1 MPFWKSA
8 RPTSLRYAR
17 ARHRRWHGNNPVTTT
32 HTPSQNTPSANDGGI
47 DFPLEGVRV
56 LDLSRVF
63 AGPLCGQV
71 LADFGAEVIKVEHP
85 GRGDDTRD
93 WGMRIGKTETTYYN
107 SMNRNKRS
115 VTVDLQTPEG
125 LKIIHELLPQ
135 CDVVVHNFKTGG
147 AEKLGLGYEQLKA
160 IQPGLI
166 YCAVAGYDSSGPEA
180 KRPGYD
186 LVIQGESGLMA
197 LNGEAN
203 TPPLKFGVAVVDLMT
218 GMYAAQAV
226 LAALFQRTRTGKGRL
241 IEMALYD
248 CGVMITGYYGLDAM
262 LLGHDPQRYGNA
274 HPSIVPYG
282 MFEAADGPLIV
293 AVGNNNQF
301 DKFCRQVVM
310 RPDIVED
317 PRYATNVERAKNR
330 LTLLPVMKE
339 LFTSFPRDVLLQR
352 MTAAGIPC
360 GKVAGLHEALTSERT
375 RRGGLL
381 QEMPHPVAGTTHVFA
396 PPYRL
401 DGQRLPIRNAPPTL
415 GEGTKEVLQ
424 QLLQLSEQEL
434 QALRDKGVLTL
445 PQA

>member
-1 MPFWKSA
+1 MTSTN
-8 RPTSLRYAR
+8 PT
-17 ARHRRWHGNNPVTTT
+17 PVL
-32 HTPSQNTPSANDGGI
+32 PDGM

-71 LADFGAEVIKVEHP
+71 LADFGADVIKVEHP

-115 VTVDLQTPEG
+115 ITVDLQTPEG
-125 LKIIHELLPQ
+125 VKIIHSLLPQ
-135 CDVVVHNFKTGG
+135 CDVVIQNFKTGG

-160 IQPGLI
+160 IKPDLI
-166 YCAVAGYDSSGPEA
+166 YCSVSGYDSSGPEA

-186 LVIQGESGLMA
+186 LVIQAEAGLMA
-197 LNGEAN
+197 IYGEASQ
-203 TPPLKFGVAVVDLMT
+203 PPLKFGVAAVDMMT

-226 LAALFQRTRTGKGRL
+226 LAALFRRERTGKGRH

-248 CGVMITGYYGLDAM
+248 CRLMITGYYGLDAL

-282 MFEAADGPLIV
+282 MYDAADGPLIIG
-293 AVGNNNQF
+293 VGNNAQF
-301 DKFCRQVVM
+301 DKFCRQVIE

-317 PRYATNVERAKNR
+317 PRFATNVERAKNR
-330 LTLLPVMKE
+330 LVLSPMLKE
-339 LFTSFPRDVLLQR
+339 LIASFPRDVLLER
-352 MTAAGIPC
+352 LSAAGIPC

-381 QEMPHPVAGTTHVFA
+381 QQMPHPVAGTTHVFA
-396 PPYRL
+396 PPYRP

-415 GEGTKEVLQ
+415 GAATRDVLQ
-424 QLLQLSEQEL
+424 QLLQLPEAEL

-445 PQA
+445 PSL

>member
-1 MPFWKSA
+1 M
-8 RPTSLRYAR
+8 
-17 ARHRRWHGNNPVTTT
+17 TTT
-32 HTPSQNTPSANDGGI
+32 TTLPQGM

-115 VTVDLQTPEG
+115 VTLDLQSAEG
-125 LKIIHELLPQ
+125 VQIIYELLPQ
-135 CDVVVHNFKTGG
+135 FDVVIHNFKHGG
-147 AEKLGLGYEQLKA
+147 ADKLGLGYEKLKS
-160 IQPGLI
+160 IKPDLI
-166 YCAVAGYDSSGPEA
+166 YCSVAGYNSDTPEA

-186 LVIQGESGLMA
+186 LVIQAEAGLMA
-197 LNGEAN
+197 INGEEG

-226 LAALFQRTRTGKGRL
+226 LAALYGKCRTGRGRQ
-241 IEMALYD
+241 IELALYD
-248 CGVMITGYYGLDAM
+248 CGLTINGYYALDAM
-262 LLGHDPQRYGNA
+262 LLGHDTQRYGNA

-282 MFEAADGPLIV
+282 LFEAADGPLIIG
-293 AVGNNNQF
+293 VGNNRQYEA
-301 DKFCRQVVM
+301 FCRHVIE
-310 RPDIVED
+310 RPDLFED

-330 LTLLPVMKE
+330 LEILPLLKSVIA
-339 LFTSFPRDVLLQR
+339 THPRKQLLER
-352 MTAAGIPC
+352 MQAVGIPC
-360 GKVAGLHEALTSERT
+360 GEVAGLHEALTSERT
-375 RRGGLL
+375 KQTGVF
-381 QEMPHPVAGTTHVFA
+381 QEMPHPVVGKTWVFA

-415 GEGTKEVLQ
+415 GDSTRAVLQ
-424 QLLQLSEQEL
+424 ELLAMSDEQL
-434 QALRDKGVLTL
+434 QALKEKGVLTL
-445 PQA
+445 PDQQG

>member
-1 MPFWKSA
+1 M
-8 RPTSLRYAR
+8 
-17 ARHRRWHGNNPVTTT
+17 TTT
-32 HTPSQNTPSANDGGI
+32 TTTTPTTPPDGM
-47 DFPLEGVRV
+47 DFPLAGVRV

-63 AGPLCGQV
+63 AGPLCGMV

-125 LKIIHELLPQ
+125 VKIIHDLLPQ
-135 CDVVVHNFKTGG
+135 CDVVVQNFKTGG

-160 IQPGLI
+160 IKPDLI
-166 YCAVAGYDSSGPEA
+166 YCSVAGYDSSGPEA

-226 LAALFQRTRTGKGRL
+226 LAALFQRTRTGKGRH

-248 CGVMITGYYGLDAM
+248 CGLMITGYYGLDAM

-282 MFEAADGPLIV
+282 MYDAADGPLII
-293 AVGNNNQF
+293 AVGNNAQF
-301 DKFCRQVVM
+301 DKFCRQVIE

-317 PRYATNVERAKNR
+317 PRFATNVERAKNR
-330 LTLLPVMKE
+330 LVLGPMLKE
-339 LFTSFPRDVLLQR
+339 LIAGFARDMLLQR

-381 QEMPHPVAGTTHVFA
+381 QELPHPVAGSTHVFA

-415 GEGTKEVLQ
+415 GEGTREVLQ
-424 QLLQLSEQEL
+424 QLLQLSEPEL

-445 PQA
+445 PQI

>member
-1 MPFWKSA
+1 M
-8 RPTSLRYAR
+8 
-17 ARHRRWHGNNPVTTT
+17 TTT
-32 HTPSQNTPSANDGGI
+32 NPHPPLPEGM

-71 LADFGAEVIKVEHP
+71 LADFGADVIKVEHP

-115 VTVDLQTPEG
+115 ITVDLQTPEG
-125 LKIIHELLPQ
+125 VKIIRDLLPQ
-135 CDVVVHNFKTGG
+135 CDVVVQNFKTGG

-160 IQPGLI
+160 IKPDLI
-166 YCAVAGYDSSGPEA
+166 YCSVAGYDSSGPEA

-186 LVIQGESGLMA
+186 LVIQAEAGLMA
-197 LNGEAN
+197 INGEASQ
-203 TPPLKFGVAVVDLMT
+203 PPLKFGVAAVDMMT

-226 LAALFQRTRTGKGRL
+226 LAALFRRGKTGKGRH

-248 CGVMITGYYGLDAM
+248 CGLMITGYYGLDAM

-282 MFEAADGPLIV
+282 MYDAADGPLII
-293 AVGNNNQF
+293 AVGNNAQF
-301 DKFCRQVVM
+301 DKFCRQVIE

-317 PRYATNVERAKNR
+317 PRFATNVERAKNR
-330 LTLLPVMKE
+330 LVLSPMLKE
-339 LFTSFPRDVLLQR
+339 LIAGFARDVLLER
-352 MTAAGIPC
+352 LAAAGIPC
-360 GKVAGLHEALTSERT
+360 GRVAGLHEALTSERT

-396 PPYRL
+396 PPYRM

-415 GEGTKEVLQ
+415 GAATREVLQ
-424 QLLQLSEQEL
+424 QLLQLPEAEL
-434 QALRDKGVLTL
+434 EALRDKGVLTL
-445 PQA
+445 PPL

>member
-1 MPFWKSA
+1 M
-8 RPTSLRYAR
+8 
-17 ARHRRWHGNNPVTTT
+17 
-32 HTPSQNTPSANDGGI
+32 
-47 DFPLEGVRV
+47 DFPLDGVRV

-71 LADFGAEVIKVEHP
+71 LADFGADVIKVEHP

-115 VTVDLQTPEG
+115 ITVDLQTPEG
-125 LKIIHELLPQ
+125 VKIIRDLLPQ
-135 CDVVVHNFKTGG
+135 CDVVIQNFKTGG

-160 IQPGLI
+160 IKPDLI
-166 YCAVAGYDSSGPEA
+166 YCSVAGYDSSGPEA

-186 LVIQGESGLMA
+186 LVIQGEAGLMA
-197 LNGEAN
+197 LNGEASQ
-203 TPPLKFGVAVVDLMT
+203 PPLKFGVAAVDMLS
-218 GMYAAQAV
+218 GRYAAQAV
-226 LAALFQRTRTGKGRL
+226 LAALFRRSTTGKGRH

-248 CGVMITGYYGLDAM
+248 CGLMITGYYGLDAM

-282 MFEAADGPLIV
+282 MFEAQDGPLII
-293 AVGNNNQF
+293 AVGNTSQF
-301 DKFCRQVVM
+301 DKFCRQVGM

-317 PRYATNVERAKNR
+317 PRYATNVERARNR
-330 LTLLPVMKE
+330 LTLLPQMKA
-339 LFTSFPRDVLLQR
+339 LIASFPRDVLLER
-352 MTAAGIPC
+352 LSAAGIPC
-360 GKVAGLHEALTSERT
+360 GRVAGLHEALTSERT

-415 GEGTKEVLQ
+415 GAATREVLQ
-424 QLLQLSEQEL
+424 QLLQLPEAEL
-434 QALRDKGVLTL
+434 EALRDKGVLTL
-445 PQA
+445 PSL

>member
-1 MPFWKSA
+1 M
-8 RPTSLRYAR
+8 
-17 ARHRRWHGNNPVTTT
+17 TTT
-32 HTPSQNTPSANDGGI
+32 TPTPPLPEGM
-47 DFPLEGVRV
+47 DFPLDGVRV

-71 LADFGAEVIKVEHP
+71 LADFGADVIKVEHP

-115 VTVDLQTPEG
+115 ITVDLQTPEG
-125 LKIIHELLPQ
+125 VKIIRDLLPQ
-135 CDVVVHNFKTGG
+135 CDVVIQNFKTGG

-160 IQPGLI
+160 IKPDLI
-166 YCAVAGYDSSGPEA
+166 YCSVAGYDSSGPEA

-186 LVIQGESGLMA
+186 LVIQGEAGLMA
-197 LNGEAN
+197 INGEASQ
-203 TPPLKFGVAVVDLMT
+203 PPLKFGVAAVDMMT

-226 LAALFQRTRTGKGRL
+226 LAALFRRSTTGKGRH

-248 CGVMITGYYGLDAM
+248 CGLMITGYYGLDAM

-282 MFEAADGPLIV
+282 MFEAQDGPLII
-293 AVGNNNQF
+293 AVGNNSQF

-317 PRYATNVERAKNR
+317 PRYATNVERARNR
-330 LTLLPVMKE
+330 LTLLPQMKA
-339 LFTSFPRDVLLQR
+339 LIASFPRDVLLER
-352 MTAAGIPC
+352 LSAAGIPC
-360 GKVAGLHEALTSERT
+360 GRVAGLHEALTSERT

-415 GEGTKEVLQ
+415 GAATREVLQ
-424 QLLQLSEQEL
+424 QLLQLPEAEL
-434 QALRDKGVLTL
+434 EALRDKGVLTL
-445 PQA
+445 PSL

>member
-1 MPFWKSA
+1 M
-8 RPTSLRYAR
+8 
-17 ARHRRWHGNNPVTTT
+17 TTT
-32 HTPSQNTPSANDGGI
+32 TPTPPLPEGM
-47 DFPLEGVRV
+47 DFPLDGVRV

-71 LADFGAEVIKVEHP
+71 LADFGADVIKVEHP

-115 VTVDLQTPEG
+115 ITVDLQTPEG
-125 LKIIHELLPQ
+125 VKIIRDLLPQ
-135 CDVVVHNFKTGG
+135 CDVVIQNFKTGG

-160 IQPGLI
+160 IKPDLI
-166 YCAVAGYDSSGPEA
+166 YCSVAGYDSSGPEA

-186 LVIQGESGLMA
+186 LVIQGEAGLMA
-197 LNGEAN
+197 LNGEASQ
-203 TPPLKFGVAVVDLMT
+203 PPLKFGVAAVDMMT

-226 LAALFQRTRTGKGRL
+226 LAALFRRSTTGKGRH

-248 CGVMITGYYGLDAM
+248 CGLMITGYYGLDAM

-282 MFEAADGPLIV
+282 MFEAQDGPLII
-293 AVGNNNQF
+293 AVGNNSQF

-317 PRYATNVERAKNR
+317 PRYATNVERARNR
-330 LTLLPVMKE
+330 LILLPEMKA
-339 LFTSFPRDVLLQR
+339 LIASFPRDVLLER
-352 MTAAGIPC
+352 LTAAGIPC
-360 GKVAGLHEALTSERT
+360 GRVAGLHEALTSERT

-415 GEGTKEVLQ
+415 GAATREVLQ
-424 QLLQLSEQEL
+424 QLLQLPEAEL
-434 QALRDKGVLTL
+434 EALRDKGVLTL
-445 PQA
+445 PSL

>member
-1 MPFWKSA
+1 MNATTSA
-8 RPTSLRYAR
+8 AAPDT
-17 ARHRRWHGNNPVTTT
+17 
-32 HTPSQNTPSANDGGI
+32 I

-71 LADFGAEVIKVEHP
+71 LADFGAEVVKVEHP

-115 VTVDLQTPEG
+115 VTLDLQSPEG
-125 LKIIHELLPQ
+125 AKIVHDLLPQ
-135 CDVVVHNFKTGG
+135 FDVVIHNFKTGG

-160 IQPGLI
+160 IKPDLI
-166 YCAVAGYDSSGPEA
+166 YCAVAGYDVTGPEA

-186 LVIQGESGLMA
+186 LVVQGETGLMA
-197 LNGEAN
+197 LNGEASQ
-203 TPPLKFGVAVVDLMT
+203 PPLKFGVAVVDLMT

-226 LAALFQRTRTGKGRL
+226 LAALFRRERTGRGRL

-248 CGVMITGYYGLDAM
+248 CGLMVTGYYGLDAM
-262 LLGHDPQRYGNA
+262 QLGRDPARYGNA

-282 MFEAADGPLIV
+282 MFDAADGPLII
-293 AVGNNNQF
+293 AVGNNAQF
-301 DKFCRQVVM
+301 DKFCRQVIE

-317 PRYATNVERAKNR
+317 PRFATNVERAKNR
-330 LTLLPVMKE
+330 LVIGPMLTE
-339 LFTSFPRDVLLQR
+339 LIRTFPRDVLLER
-352 MTAAGIPC
+352 LSACGIPC

-381 QEMPHPVAGTTHVFA
+381 QDMPHPVTGTTPVFA

-401 DGQRLPIRNAPPTL
+401 DGERLPIRNAPPTL
-415 GEGTKEVLQ
+415 GEGTRDVLQ
-424 QLLQLSEQEL
+424 RLLQMSDAQLHHL
-434 QALRDKGVLTL
+434 QQRGVLTL
-445 PQA
+445 PEAPPPA

>member
-1 MPFWKSA
+1 ME
-8 RPTSLRYAR
+8 
-17 ARHRRWHGNNPVTTT
+17 
-32 HTPSQNTPSANDGGI
+32 
-47 DFPLEGVRV
+47 FPLQGVRV

-63 AGPLCGQV
+63 AGPLCGMV

-115 VTVDLQTPEG
+115 ITVDLQTPEG
-125 LKIIHELLPQ
+125 VKIIHDLLPQ
-135 CDVVVHNFKTGG
+135 CDVVVQNFKTGG
-147 AEKLGLGYEQLKA
+147 ADKLGLGYEQLKA
-160 IQPGLI
+160 IKPDLI
-166 YCAVAGYDSSGPEA
+166 YCSVAGYDSSGPEA

-226 LAALFQRTRTGKGRL
+226 LAALFQRTRTGKGRH

-248 CGVMITGYYGLDAM
+248 CGLMITGYYGLDAM

-282 MFEAADGPLIV
+282 MYDAADGPLII
-293 AVGNNNQF
+293 AVGNNAQF
-301 DKFCRQVVM
+301 DKFCRQVIE

-317 PRYATNVERAKNR
+317 PRFATNVERAKNR
-330 LTLLPVMKE
+330 LVLGPMLKE
-339 LFTSFPRDVLLQR
+339 LIAGFARDVLLQR

-381 QEMPHPVAGTTHVFA
+381 QELPHPVAGSTHVFA

-415 GEGTKEVLQ
+415 GEGTREVLQ
-424 QLLQLSEQEL
+424 QLLQLSEPEL

-445 PQA
+445 PHI

>member
-1 MPFWKSA
+1 M
-8 RPTSLRYAR
+8 
-17 ARHRRWHGNNPVTTT
+17 TTT
-32 HTPSQNTPSANDGGI
+32 TTTTTPTTSPDGM
-47 DFPLEGVRV
+47 DFPLQGVRV

-63 AGPLCGQV
+63 AGPLCGMV

-115 VTVDLQTPEG
+115 ITVDLQTPEG
-125 LKIIHELLPQ
+125 VKIIHDLLPQ
-135 CDVVVHNFKTGG
+135 CDVVVQNFKTGG

-160 IQPGLI
+160 IKPDLI
-166 YCAVAGYDSSGPEA
+166 YCSVAGYDSSGPEA

-226 LAALFQRTRTGKGRL
+226 LAALFQRTRTGKGRH

-248 CGVMITGYYGLDAM
+248 CGLMITGYYGLDAM

-282 MFEAADGPLIV
+282 MYDAADGPLII
-293 AVGNNNQF
+293 AVGNNAQF
-301 DKFCRQVVM
+301 DKFCRQVIE

-317 PRYATNVERAKNR
+317 PRFATNVERAKNR
-330 LTLLPVMKE
+330 LMLGPMLKE
-339 LFTSFPRDVLLQR
+339 LIAGFARDVLLQR

-381 QEMPHPVAGTTHVFA
+381 QELPHPVAGSTHVFA

-415 GEGTKEVLQ
+415 GEGTREVLQ
-424 QLLQLSEQEL
+424 QLLQLSEPEL

-445 PQA
+445 PHI

>member
-1 MPFWKSA
+1 MTSNS
-8 RPTSLRYAR
+8 PTPALPE
-17 ARHRRWHGNNPVTTT
+17 GM
-32 HTPSQNTPSANDGGI
+32 

-71 LADFGAEVIKVEHP
+71 LADFGADVIKVEHP

-115 VTVDLQTPEG
+115 ITVDLQTPEG
-125 LKIIHELLPQ
+125 VKIIRDLLPQ
-135 CDVVVHNFKTGG
+135 CDVVVQNFKTGG
-147 AEKLGLGYEQLKA
+147 TEKLGLGYEQLKA
-160 IQPGLI
+160 IKPDLI
-166 YCAVAGYDSSGPEA
+166 YCSVAGYDSSGPEA

-186 LVIQGESGLMA
+186 LVIQGEAGLMA
-197 LNGEAN
+197 INGEASQ
-203 TPPLKFGVAVVDLMT
+203 PPLKFGVAAVDMMT

-226 LAALFQRTRTGKGRL
+226 LAALFRRERTGKGRH

-248 CGVMITGYYGLDAM
+248 CGLMITGYYGLDAM

-282 MFEAADGPLIV
+282 MFEAQDGPLII
-293 AVGNNNQF
+293 AVGNNSQF

-317 PRYATNVERAKNR
+317 PRFATNVERARNR
-330 LTLLPVMKE
+330 LTLLPEMKA
-339 LFTSFPRDVLLQR
+339 LIASFPRDVLLER
-352 MTAAGIPC
+352 LTAAGIPC
-360 GKVAGLHEALTSERT
+360 GRVAGLHEALTSERT

-415 GEGTKEVLQ
+415 GTATREVLQ
-424 QLLQLSEQEL
+424 QLLQLPEAEL

-445 PQA
+445 PDPQQH

>member
-1 MPFWKSA
+1 MMTT
-8 RPTSLRYAR
+8 PTTAGS
-17 ARHRRWHGNNPVTTT
+17 
-32 HTPSQNTPSANDGGI
+32 DGM

-63 AGPLCGQV
+63 AGPMCGMV

-93 WGMRIGKTETTYYN
+93 WGLRIGQTETTYYN

-125 LKIIHELLPQ
+125 VKLIHDLVPQ
-135 CDVVVHNFKTGG
+135 CDVVIQNFKTGG
-147 AEKLGLGYEQLKA
+147 AEKLGLCYAQLKA
-160 IQPGLI
+160 FKPDLI
-166 YCAVAGYDSSGPEA
+166 YCSVSGYNSAGPEA

-186 LVIQGESGLMA
+186 LVIQGEAGLMA
-197 LNGEAN
+197 LNGEAGQ
-203 TPPLKFGVAVVDLMT
+203 PPLKFGVAVVDLMT

-226 LAALFQRTRTGKGRL
+226 LAALFRRSRTGQGRL

-248 CGVMITGYYGLDAM
+248 CGLMVTGYYGLDA
-262 LLGHDPQRYGNA
+262 LQLGHDPQRYGNA

-282 MFEAADGPLIV
+282 MFEAADGPLII
-293 AVGNNNQF
+293 AVGNNSQF
-301 DKFCRQVVM
+301 DKFCREVIQ

-330 LTLLPVMKE
+330 LSLVPMMVDLIR
-339 LFTSFPRDVLLQR
+339 SFPRDVLLQR
-352 MTAAGIPC
+352 LAAAGIPC
-360 GKVAGLHEALTSERT
+360 GQVAGLHEALTSERT
-375 RRGGLL
+375 RQGGLI
-381 QEMPHPVAGTTHVFA
+381 QDMPHPVVGSTPVFA

-415 GEGTKEVLQ
+415 GEGTRDVLQ
-424 QLLQLSEQEL
+424 QLLQLSDEEL
-434 QALRDKGVLTL
+434 QDLQAKGVLTL
-445 PQA
+445 PATGA

>member
-1 MPFWKSA
+1 MASNA
-8 RPTSLRYAR
+8 PT
-17 ARHRRWHGNNPVTTT
+17 H
-32 HTPSQNTPSANDGGI
+32 DI
-47 DFPLEGVRV
+47 DFPLDGVRV

-71 LADFGAEVIKVEHP
+71 LADLGAEVIKVEHP

-115 VTVDLQTPEG
+115 ITLDLQSPEG
-125 LKIIHELLPQ
+125 LKIVHELLPQ
-135 CDVVVHNFKTGG
+135 CDVVIHNFKTGG

-160 IQPGLI
+160 IKSDLI
-166 YCAVAGYDSSGPEA
+166 YCAVAGYDTSGPEA

-186 LVIQGESGLMA
+186 LVIQGETGLMA
-197 LNGEAN
+197 LNGEAG

-218 GMYAAQAV
+218 GMYAGQAV
-226 LAALFQRTRTGKGRL
+226 LAALFQRSRTGRGRL

-248 CGVMITGYYGLDAM
+248 CGLTITGYYGLDA
-262 LLGHDPQRYGNA
+262 LKLGHDPERYGNA

-282 MFEAADGPLIV
+282 MYESADGPLII
-293 AVGNNNQF
+293 AVGNNAQF
-301 DKFCRQVVM
+301 DKFCRQVIE

-317 PRYATNVERAKNR
+317 PRFATNVNRAKHR
-330 LTLLPVMKE
+330 LELGPMLKE
-339 LFTSFPRDVLLQR
+339 LIATFPRDLLLQR
-352 MTAAGIPC
+352 LTAAGIPC

-375 RRGGLL
+375 RRGRLV
-381 QEMPHPVAGTTHVFA
+381 QDMPHPVEGTTPVFA

-415 GEGTKEVLQ
+415 GEGTREVLHR
-424 QLLQLSEQEL
+424 LLALSDEQL
-434 QALRDKGVLTL
+434 QALQAQGVLTL
-445 PQA
+445 PPQ

>member
-1 MPFWKSA
+1 M
-8 RPTSLRYAR
+8 
-17 ARHRRWHGNNPVTTT
+17 TTT
-32 HTPSQNTPSANDGGI
+32 PSTAAPEGM

-63 AGPLCGQV
+63 AGPLCGMV

-115 VTVDLQTPEG
+115 ITVDLQTPEG
-125 LKIIHELLPQ
+125 VKIIHGLLPQ
-135 CDVVVHNFKTGG
+135 CDVVIQNFKTGG
-147 AEKLGLGYEQLKA
+147 ADKLGLGYAQLKA
-160 IQPGLI
+160 LKSDLI
-166 YCAVAGYDSSGPEA
+166 YCSVAGYDSSGPEA

-186 LVIQGESGLMA
+186 LVIQGEAGLMA
-197 LNGEAN
+197 LNGEASQ
-203 TPPLKFGVAVVDLMT
+203 PPLKFGVAAVDMMT

-226 LAALFQRTRTGKGRL
+226 LAALFQRSRTGQGRH

-248 CGVMITGYYGLDAM
+248 CGLMITGYYGLDAM

-282 MFEAADGPLIV
+282 MFEAQDGPLII
-293 AVGNNNQF
+293 AVGNNAQF

-317 PRYATNVERAKNR
+317 PRFATNVERARNR

-339 LFTSFPRDVLLQR
+339 LIASFPRDVLLQR
-352 MTAAGIPC
+352 LSAAGIPC
-360 GKVAGLHEALTSERT
+360 GRVAGLHEALTSERT

-381 QEMPHPVAGTTHVFA
+381 QEMPHPVAGSTHVFA

-415 GEGTKEVLQ
+415 GEGTREVLQ
-424 QLLQLSEQEL
+424 QLLQLSESEL

-445 PQA
+445 PTN